1 MNSCQSCCGI
11 RRLLICVL
19 AAGWFAGCASPSA
32 VSQSSEPAADQ
43 VLAACM
49 KATGARNLL
58 LVEVPAAGN
67 PVANRL
73 AVLALKVSPSMT
85 AVTLARLMSAAQ
97 RPMLVVYGADT
108 ALTVA
113 TMESVLDSDAG
124 DFGADR
130 PPVCVAGLSAVHA
143 LVVTKARELG
153 IALVPVPQP

>member
-1 MNSCQSCCGI
+1 
-11 RRLLICVL
+11 
-19 AAGWFAGCASPSA
+19 
-32 VSQSSEPAADQ
+32 
-43 VLAACM
+43 M